1 MDIILCRAT
10 VDATSPAGEEKIMK
24 NRIEKA
30 LAQWGYTLSRFAY
43 GDTRR
48 IGPSDMYRWY
58 IADDRGLL
66 LHSFVTLAHVANWI
80 DEH

>member
-1 MDIILCRAT
+1 M
-10 VDATSPAGEEKIMK
+10 
-24 NRIEKA
+24 
-30 LAQWGYTLSRFAY
+30 WG
-43 GDTRR
+43 R